1 MMNPQSPA
9 TIDHR
14 PGVTRSIWRCSLG
27 MLFLCIPLVPLTGF
41 DWLPMGVIGGAA
53 LGTLGVWMF
62 GKPAAPPKP
71 EKDPVLLEMQK
82 TVASLGERL
91 ENVEVLNRFE
101 ERLARE
107 SAGVSTERERAMAME
122 RSA

>member
-1 MMNPQSPA
+1 MENFQISPA
-9 TIDHR
+9 MDHR
-14 PGVTRSIWRCSLG
+14 PGVTRSIWRCGLG

-41 DWLPMGVIGGAA
+41 DFLPMGVIGGAA

-71 EKDPVLLEMQK
+71 EKDPVLIEMQR

-107 SAGVSTERERAMAME
+107 AAGASAERERAME